1 MSVRVLQAMAG
12 ARHGGAEAF
21 FTRLA
26 TALSRAGQDQHILIR
41 RDADRCAALR
51 QAGLAPVEL
60 RFGGPLDLFSRHAF
74 RREVAAYRPELVL
87 TWMSRATAAC
97 PTGGFVH
104 AGRLGGYYD
113 LKYYRRCDHLIGN
126 TPDIVDYIVREG
138 WPAERAHYL
147 PNFVSDRTAPPVSRE
162 ALQTPAGAPLL
173 MALGRLHENKAFDI
187 LLDALSELP
196 TAHLWLLGDGPL
208 EASLQAQ
215 CKRLGLD
222 QRVRF
227 VGWQADPTA
236 YYAAADLIVCPS
248 RIEPLGNVVVEAW
261 AQSKPIVAAAVQ
273 GPAFLIDDGVSGLLV
288 PPDDATALAAGIARV
303 LESKDLGA
311 ALAAGGRE
319 RYEAEFTE
327 ARVVAQY
334 QAFFDGTVGR

>member
-26 TALSRAGQDQHILIR
+26 TALSRSGQDQHILIR

-60 RFGGPLDLFSRHAF
+60 RFGGPLDLFSRRAF

-97 PTGGFVH
+97 PSGGFVH
-104 AGRLGGYYD
+104 AARLGGYYN

-126 TPDIVDYIVREG
+126 TPDIVDYLVREG

-147 PNFVSDRTAPPVSRE
+147 PNFVSDRTAPPVARE
-162 ALQTPAGAPLL
+162 TLQTPADAPLL
-173 MALGRLHENKAFDI
+173 LALGRLHENKAFDV
-187 LLDALSELP
+187 LLEALSALP

-215 CKRLGLD
+215 CARLGLD

-227 VGWQADPTA
+227 VGWQTDPA
-236 YYAAADLIVCPS
+236 AHYAAADLIVCPS
-248 RIEPLGNVVVEAW
+248 RVEPLGNVVVEAW
-261 AQSKPIVAAAVQ
+261 AQSKPIVAAAAR
-273 GPAFLIDDGVSGLLV
+273 GPAFLIDDHVSGLLV
-288 PPDDATALAAGIARV
+288 PPDDASALAAAIARV
-303 LESKDLGA
+303 LESDDLRA
-311 ALAAGGRE
+311 ALAAGGRG

-327 ARVVAQY
+327 TRVVAQY
-334 QAFFDGTVGR
+334 RSFFELVADR